1 MSEQERAQALSE
13 LLDAVLRG
21 KDTESLGPDKELRA
35 LSDVGRTLSE
45 MSSEPSQAQKAAL
58 ERVLQ
63 AHRADIARA
72 AGARRE
78 VARRRA
84 SIGELASQLG
94 GWLSGWR
101 LPAAVGALVVMLI
114 IALLAIFGLP
124 GQNGE
129 EIIAKVPSPTVIVVP
144 TETAV
149 APATATATPGE
160 VTRPTRE
167 PTALPSAT
175 PLTPPTTRPTLSPT
189 PSATPII
196 VPPNAVVLHRVQGIV
211 EMQTAA
217 GTWVPAEVQPFVRE
231 GERIRTGALSG
242 VEMAFYDGS
251 VVRMGAETQITVDR
265 LEPGP
270 GGARVIELTQW
281 LGESDHDVVGARGA
295 YGSYVVRTP
304 SGVGTAVGTA
314 FQVRVTPALATLFS
328 VDEGAVRVSN
338 AGVSVVAIAG
348 QVTLS
353 HVAEAPERPVFR
365 VRGEGQVT
373 ETGRVWRIAG
383 QAFATHAETVLVG
396 DPRVGDW
403 VSVEGHVDGRG
414 TRYADR
420 IVLLRRSPVERFSL
434 VAQVG
439 AIAEDAWTIGG
450 QRVVITPETDI
461 EDGLEV
467 GDLVCVEGTIQED
480 GTLVAAHILH
490 RGDAATGG
498 AFSYVGVVQGMS
510 KEVWLISDVPVAVN
524 EATLADED
532 LLPGSVVLA
541 RGDVLDDGTWL
552 ARSIRRIRTQERAF
566 ELVGEVEHVD
576 PWTVAG
582 IELETRL
589 YTVIDEGIGEDD
601 QARVRGIIL
610 SNGTWVAETIKW
622 DDQDGPAFAFVGT
635 VEQTDPTWRVRG
647 VELVV
652 HDGTEID
659 EGVDVG
665 SLVRVEGTVSAE
677 EGWVADRIAAMREA
691 QGGAGCIRQYSVVT
705 NVNDEQF
712 VLLNGVTLPR
722 GGVTVE
728 KGTLERGAV
737 VEAWVCTDGT
747 GMVYVV
753 SITVVGHVDVDT
765 LEKPTIEPWPTPR
778 SETTE
783 DGDEETK
790 VTLCHNPGPN
800 QQTIEVAGEAW
811 VNAHLA
817 HGDYLGPC
825 LPLPETEERSKPPKP
840 DKPDKPDKDK

>member
-13 LLDAVLRG
+13 LLDAALRG
-21 KDTESLGPDKELRA
+21 EDTESLGPDEELRA
-35 LSDVGRTLSE
+35 LSDVGRTLSD

-58 ERVLQ
+58 ERMLQ

-72 AGARRE
+72 AGAE
-78 VARRRA
+78 QQVARPRA

-94 GWLSGWR
+94 NWLSGRR
-101 LPAAVGALVVMLI
+101 LPVAVGALVVMLI

-129 EIIAKVPSPTVIVVP
+129 EIIAKVPSPTVMVVP
-144 TETAV
+144 TEM
-149 APATATATPGE
+149 ATATATPGE

-175 PLTPPTTRPTLSPT
+175 PLTPPTPQPTLSPT

-196 VPPNAVVLHRVQGIV
+196 MPPNAVVLHRVQGVV
-211 EMQTAA
+211 EVQTAA

-265 LEPGP
+265 LKPGA

-281 LGESDHDVVGARGA
+281 LGESDHDVAQAKDA
-295 YGSYVVRTP
+295 YGWYVVRTP
-304 SGVGTAVGTA
+304 SGVGTTVGTA
-314 FQVRVTPALATLFS
+314 FQVRVTPALVTWFS

-383 QAFATHAETVLVG
+383 QAFATHGETVLVG
-396 DPRVGDW
+396 SPQVGDW

-420 IVLLRRSPVERFSL
+420 IVLLRRSPVEHFSL

-450 QRVVITPETDI
+450 QRVAIVPETDI

-467 GDLVCVEGTIQED
+467 GDLVCGEGTIQED
-480 GTLVAAHILH
+480 GTLVAAQILY
-490 RGDAATGG
+490 RGDAAIGEP
-498 AFSYVGVVQGMS
+498 FSYVGVVQAMS
-510 KEVWLISDVPVAVN
+510 TEVWLISDVPVAVN
-524 EATLADED
+524 EATLTDED
-532 LLPGSVVLA
+532 LLPGSVVLV

-552 ARSIRRIRTQERAF
+552 ARSIRRIRTQVRTFEFVGKVER
-566 ELVGEVEHVD
+566 VD
-576 PWTVAG
+576 PWMVAG
-582 IELETRL
+582 IELEMRL

-601 QARVRGIIL
+601 QVRVQGIIL
-610 SNGTWVAETIKW
+610 DDGTWVVETIKW
-622 DDQDGPAFAFVGT
+622 VDQDGPAFAFVGT

-659 EGVDVG
+659 EGVGVG

-677 EGWVADRIAAMREA
+677 QGWVADRIAAVSEA
-691 QGGAGCIRQYSVVT
+691 QRGAGCIREYSVVT
-705 NVNDEQF
+705 SVNAKQI

-728 KGTLERGAV
+728 NGTLERGAV
-737 VEAWVCTDGT
+737 VEVWVCTDSTGT
-747 GMVYVV
+747 VYVV

-765 LEKPTIEPWPTPR
+765 LEKPTIEPSPTPR
-778 SETTE
+778 PETTE
-783 DGDEETK
+783 GDEPTSPK
-790 VTLCHNPGPN
+790 VTVCHNG
-800 QQTIEVAGEAW
+800 QTIEISKDALD
-811 VNAHLA
+811 AHLA
-817 HGDYLGPC
+817 IGDTFGPC
-825 LPLPETEERSKPPKP
+825 GKTQERDTGKPPKP
-840 DKPDKPDKDK
+840 DKPDKGK